1 MDDNTNQ
8 FNNFVFSCLIA
19 QQATSQ
25 LEFVIRLKTELRL
38 LQNEDVTAV
47 TKQKDRKVKIIHALL
62 LFLIVL
68 ALLISISLMLS
79 PYNRINDDTCSESQE
94 FKKITFF
101 TEGSFLLLVG
111 IFDAVVFAIL
121 LRFISTNIV

>member
-1 MDDNTNQ
+1 M
-8 FNNFVFSCLIA
+8 
-19 QQATSQ
+19 
-25 LEFVIRLKTELRL
+25 IRLKTELRL
-38 LQNEDVTAV
+38 LQNEDVTEV

-68 ALLISISLMLS
+68 ALLTSISLMLS
-79 PYNRINDDTCSESQE
+79 PYNRINDATCSQSQE

-111 IFDAVVFAIL
+111 IFDAVVFAFL
-121 LRFISTNIV
+121 LRLISSNIV